1 MGFPGGASGKDPVCQ
16 WRSHKRREFD
26 PWVRKVPWKR
36 DWYLTPIFLP
46 RESHGQRS
54 LSGYSLQGHSEVDTT
69 EVMFI
74 SVQSRPTLCD
84 PMNRSTPGLPVHH
97 QLPEFTQTHVH

>member
-16 WRSHKRREFD
+16 WRSHKRRKFD

-97 QLPEFTQTHVH
+97 